1 MVNWKK
7 FLYRCISKI
16 LFIDTEQFSKMH
28 ILSQVFLKDFFD
40 RLGNIYLRN
49 EFLWKILFIYS
60 ATSSTRMIH
69 LKVQIHTYI
78 YTRTYVH
85 TYLPTY
91 LPTYIHTYIHTYIQG
106 HYLKR
111 GKINPSANY
120 DVLKYKWTT
129 RYARQKSTEQKTR
142 MIKIYLNEI
151 YVYDKNVSYWIQIY
165 FGWTIICIDNMR
177 ERWHNPNIFYW
188 MQSYFD

>member
-1 MVNWKK
+1 MGVSRRWFTKADVKYFKSGALRTITNITKSMVNWKK

-91 LPTYIHTYIHTYIQG
+91 LPTYIHTYIHTYIYI
-106 HYLKR
+106 HTYR
-111 GKINPSANY
+111 G
-120 DVLKYKWTT
+120 
-129 RYARQKSTEQKTR
+129 
-142 MIKIYLNEI
+142 
-151 YVYDKNVSYWIQIY
+151 
-165 FGWTIICIDNMR
+165 II
-177 ERWHNPNIFYW
+177 WKGGK
-188 MQSYFD
+188 